1 MPAAACGSKQIS
13 ASSSLPDCRC
23 ITIARTRRRSSSHR
37 PASRPTR
44 RDAAGYQFLK
54 HSLSIRRSPNPRTPR
69 GLCGKTLSKVTAAAW
84 LRARGARFARLRIL
98 PDLSPVSI
106 RLALLFLLLRAW
118 RMERKKKRPT
128 RPKSRALFQ
137 QHRPKAEVAEARHL
151 ANAHILGI
159 RHAVVDVIAGLRRGE
174 AEP

>member
-1 MPAAACGSKQIS
+1 MPN
-13 ASSSLPDCRC
+13 
-23 ITIARTRRRSSSHR
+23 RSSSRHPKSLGNAQLSCAFSPQIR
-37 PASRPTR
+37 PLDSA
-44 RDAAGYQFLK
+44 
-54 HSLSIRRSPNPRTPR
+54 
-69 GLCGKTLSKVTAAAW
+69 KTLFFETN
-84 LRARGARFARLRIL
+84 LRIP

-174 AEP
+174 AES